1 MAEYGERLYKNAVE
15 LDNGKAGIK
24 KFDFMNTRAWFDQ
37 NEVSIDRPQ
46 SYPYPRVKNLKS
58 IIYDSVKSESG
69 ILDIEEYLSLLIF
82 KVPGKEI
89 KKYSNV
95 LNL

>member
-1 MAEYGERLYKNAVE
+1 
-15 LDNGKAGIK
+15 
-24 KFDFMNTRAWFDQ
+24 MNTKAWFDQ
-37 NEVSIDRPQ
+37 NEISKDRPQ

-58 IIYDSVKSESG
+58 IIFDSVKNENG
-69 ILDIEEYLSLLIF
+69 VLDIDEYLSLLTI